1 MGELWNRDRQVSY
14 GIGIGRQV
22 MAQEEVGELW
32 HSDRQVSYGT
42 AIGG

>member
-1 MGELWNRDRQVSY
+1 MEQDRQVSY
-14 GIGIGRQV
+14 GIGIGGQV
-22 MAQEEVGELW
+22 MAQEEAGELW